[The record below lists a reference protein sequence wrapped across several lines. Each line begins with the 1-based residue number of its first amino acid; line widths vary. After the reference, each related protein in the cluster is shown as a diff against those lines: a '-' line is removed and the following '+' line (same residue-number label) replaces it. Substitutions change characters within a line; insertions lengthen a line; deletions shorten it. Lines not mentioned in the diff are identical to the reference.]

1 MPLRSRKLA
10 HHIKLGLLM
19 SSALAVSMPVLAQ
32 DPGAGE
38 VSDRVTVT
46 GTRIAR
52 TDADQINPVLRLS
65 REDIDSRG
73 VASVAELLEQLPIA
87 GAGLNA
93 LGSAG
98 TSFGAATV
106 NLRNLG
112 ANRTLVLVNGR
123 RWVNTGGGRGFR
135 DFVDLNSIPLAAVES
150 IEVLKDGASAIYG
163 SDAIAGVV
171 NIRTFQDFDGVSVR
185 AQYGQSSRG
194 DGEQRTADLTM
205 GQATDRGSILLSV
218 SHTDNQPI
226 FVDDRSYSAV
236 PLGALSLQTPFGRFV
251 IPGQGALTLIPG
263 RPGTSPEDFRPFN
276 DATDRVNL
284 FEGTYLTQPNRRN
297 SLYGQGRYGL
307 TSNIDLVAEAFF
319 TRRESTQN
327 FSPAVLNMTGAA
339 GFRIPANHPFNP
351 FDQDLGQGL
360 TINYQFGDHIRRE
373 NFQKVDTLRFMLGLE
388 GEFDNGWRW
397 DAAASYGA
405 SDSEF
410 KSVGQVNRDRIALG
424 IGDVARCA
432 ATAGCV
438 PLNLFGGPGSW
449 TQEQLD
455 WISLVGKDSQTV
467 RSSGFQANLTG
478 DLFDLLDGR
487 VAFAAGAEYRKE
499 RAEDIPDALI
509 NSSGL
514 FQNGPATTGP
524 QREPT
529 RGEFDLT
536 EFYLELNA
544 PLLQSRPGIERLE
557 LSAAARYSDYSTFG
571 SELTSQFGLGWQ
583 PIGGLLFRGTYSEGF
598 RAPSII
604 ELFAGRRQTILPALD
619 PCSGGGAGLPGCA
632 GVPASYIQSG
642 SVIQATVGSNPQLE
656 PETSN
661 TLTLGFGWV
670 PSGMPNLE
678 LTADWYRIKVDDA
691 IINIGSQRILND
703 CAVAGLRCNLI
714 TRDAS
719 GEVTNLVDAGV
730 NIASQEVEGVDI
742 VARYRLDTVEL
753 GRFEWVLDVAYL
765 SKFREVIP
773 DPAAGTQTVENRE
786 GGLFFR
792 ESFPRWKAQL
802 ATQWNYDAFSA
813 NWRIRHIDSMTEN
826 SAAPNIGSVT
836 YHDLQLGYRV
846 DAWNTRF
853 TAGINNVFDKQPP
866 LSLVNTNINFD
877 ISTYDARGRF
887 FYLRAAI
894 DF

>member
-1 MPLRSRKLA
+1 MTLRSRKLA
-10 HHIKLGLLM
+10 CNIKLALLM
-19 SSALAVSMPVLAQ
+19 SGALAVSMPVLAQ
-32 DPGAGE
+32 DSDAEE
-38 VSDRVTVT
+38 VSDRLTVT
-46 GTRIAR
+46 GSRIAR
-52 TDADQINPVLRLS
+52 TDADQINPVLRYS
-65 REDIDSRG
+65 REDIEARG
-73 VASVAELLEQLPIA
+73 VVSVAELLEQLPIA
-87 GAGLNA
+87 GAGLNQ

-98 TSFGAATV
+98 TSFGAANV

-135 DFVDLNSIPLAAVES
+135 DFVDLNSIPLAAVDS

-171 NIRTFQDFDGVSVR
+171 NIRTVQDFDGIRLR
-185 AQYGQSSRG
+185 AQYGQTSRG
-194 DGEQRTADLTM
+194 DGEQRTADITL
-205 GQATDRGSILLSV
+205 GQTTERGSMLLSV

-226 FVDDRSYSAV
+226 FVDDRSFSAV
-236 PLGALSLQTPFGRFV
+236 PLGALSLQTPFGRFI
-251 IPGQGALTLIPG
+251 IPGRGTLTLIPG

-276 DATDRVNL
+276 NATDRVNL
-284 FEGTYLTQPNRRN
+284 FEGTYLTQPNSRN
-297 SLYGQGRYGL
+297 SLYGQARYSL
-307 TSNIDLVAEAFF
+307 SSTTDVVTEAFF
-319 TRRESTQN
+319 TRRESRQN
-327 FSPAVLNMTGAA
+327 FSPAVITMTGAG
-339 GFRIPANHPFNP
+339 GFTIPANHPFNP
-351 FDQDLGQGL
+351 FGQDLGQGL
-360 TINYQFGDHIRRE
+360 TINYQFGDHIQRE
-373 NFQKVDTLRFMLGLE
+373 NFQKIDTLRFMLGLE

-397 DAAASYGA
+397 DAAAIYGA

-449 TQEQLD
+449 TQQQLD

-467 RSSGFQANLTG
+467 RSSGFQGNLTG
-478 DLFDLLDGR
+478 DLFDLVDGR

-514 FQNGPATTGP
+514 FQRGTATTGP
-524 QREPT
+524 QRQPT

-544 PLLQSRPGIERLE
+544 PLLQGRPGIERLE
-557 LSAAARYSDYSTFG
+557 ASAAARYSDYSTFG
-571 SELTSQFGLGWQ
+571 SEVTSQFGLGWQ
-583 PIGGLLFRGTYSEGF
+583 PIEGLLFRGTYSEGF
-598 RAPSII
+598 RSPSII
-604 ELFAGRRQTILPALD
+604 ELFAGRRQTILPAID

-632 GVPASYIQSG
+632 GVQSTYLQSG
-642 SVIQATVGSNPQLE
+642 SVILATVGSNPQLE
-656 PETSN
+656 PESSSTV
-661 TLTLGFGWV
+661 TLGFGWV
-670 PSGMPNLE
+670 PAGFSNFE
-678 LTADWYRIKVDDA
+678 LTADWYRVKVEDA
-691 IINIGSQRILND
+691 IIRIGSQRILND

-719 GEVTNLVDAGV
+719 GEVTNLIDAGV

-742 VARYRLDTVEL
+742 VASYRLDTARL
-753 GRFEWVLDVAYL
+753 GRFEWTMDVAYL

-773 DPAAGTQTVENRE
+773 DPAAGTQTIENRE

-792 ESFPRWKAQL
+792 QSFPRWKAQL
-802 ATQWNYDAFSA
+802 ATQWHYDAISA
-813 NWRIRHIDSMTEN
+813 TWRMRHIDSMTEN
-826 SAAPNIGSVT
+826 SANPNIGSVT
-836 YHDLQLGYRV
+836 YHNLQLGYRV
-846 DAWNTRF
+846 DGWNTRF
-853 TAGINNVFDKQPP
+853 NLGVNNVFDKAPP
-866 LSLVNTNINFD
+866 LSRVNTNLNFD

-887 FYLRAAI
+887 VYLRAAI